1 MQQCLN
7 SCTTLCLS
15 VFLYKSSFQICFA
28 QNIFCASIIK
38 QSHVFLYFILNET
51 LSACIVTQHLY
62 NAALP
67 KLPQTKLCQILTS
80 CWYFALFNY
89 WSQRL
94 ISVGTLP
101 VSQCKHS
108 TKNKP
113 RKSTKA
119 DKFEFQFVIKV
130 RRLSGEKNPPPNK
143 KITIFYFGQRGICQ
157 AAE

>member
-1 MQQCLN
+1 M
-7 SCTTLCLS
+7 
-15 VFLYKSSFQICFA
+15 KW
-28 QNIFCASIIK
+28 
-38 QSHVFLYFILNET
+38 T
-51 LSACIVTQHLY
+51 LSACIVTQHVY

-108 TKNKP
+108 TKNNPGKALKG
-113 RKSTKA
+113 RISISVCHQSQKIKWREKSPPKQENNHFLFWPKRDMSGCRIRSHYHPHTPVCHPECHDTAEAWEKL
-119 DKFEFQFVIKV
+119 DVIQ
-130 RRLSGEKNPPPNK
+130 E
-143 KITIFYFGQRGICQ
+143 C
-157 AAE
+157 